1 MHALT
6 VKRQETQMNK
16 STRYT
21 PRKKAL
27 TLLVICASL
36 VALLVT
42 GCSGGK
48 SSGASSEDQKAMLA
62 AVGKFYA
69 AQGALDLAGMKAS
82 LYDPQDISGIATA
95 TVPPGAKKAEV
106 VVKPVADTVVIS
118 IPSQELTLTASVAT
132 ASVNAVKLSDPN
144 GQTITLIMKK
154 DGSAWKIDVAETQ
167 KASAAAAG
175 GAAGQSA
182 P

>member
-1 MHALT
+1 
-6 VKRQETQMNK
+6 MNK
-16 STRYT
+16 SARHT
-21 PRKKAL
+21 PGKKVLA
-27 TLLVICASL
+27 LLVICASL

-48 SSGASSEDQKAMLA
+48 SSGASSDQKAMLA

-106 VVKPVADTVVIS
+106 VVKPVDDTVVIA

-154 DGSAWKIDVAETQ
+154 DGSVWKIDVGETQ
-167 KASAAAAG
+167 KAGAKQAG

>member
-1 MHALT
+1 
-6 VKRQETQMNK
+6 MNK

-21 PRKKAL
+21 PGKKAL
-27 TLLVICASL
+27 VLLVICASL

-48 SSGASSEDQKAMLA
+48 SSGASADQKAMLDT
-62 AVGKFYA
+62 VGKFYA
-69 AQGALDLAGMKAS
+69 AQAGLDLAGMKAA

-95 TVPPGAKKAEV
+95 TIPPSAKKAEV
-106 VVKPVADTVVIS
+106 AVKPVGDTVVIS

-132 ASVNAVKLSDPN
+132 ATANAVKLSDPN
-144 GQTITLIMKK
+144 GQSITLIMKK
-154 DGSAWKIDVAETQ
+154 DGSVWKIDVAETQ
-167 KASAAAAG
+167 KASAPQAG
-175 GAAGQSA
+175 GAGQSA